1 MYNENLKMQYI
12 KDNQDRNL
20 TLEKNMLRFF
30 RSIEK
35 YEKYLDKDLS
45 CFTTEEILDY
55 YKSLGITSLE
65 SLMVMNSQYKLYAA
79 YCQNKGIINDGQ
91 NHYTELTTDLF
102 MSCIN
107 TALANKKIITRQQLV
122 ALAKEQE
129 NPGDRFLLYALFE
142 GIGGKRLIEI
152 SSFEKENIQKNKKA
166 VKLCTGRIIP
176 VTDEF
181 IESVEEACEEYTY
194 YTRNKDFDIIEK
206 KFKSYDTRPFK
217 SLANAIKDDDRYQQI
232 YGRIQRIKKENND
245 SPAIT
250 IAGLQESGRI
260 QMIKDYD
267 VDYNV
272 AIDNGVEISVDVKY
286 RNYILQNKKAIE
298 NKYGQIMSVT
308 RYVEKY
314 SEYLCSR

>member
-1 MYNENLKMQYI
+1 MYNKELKTQYI
-12 KDNQDRNL
+12 EDNKDRNL
-20 TLEKNMLRFF
+20 TLEKNMIRFF
-30 RSIEK
+30 NSIEK
-35 YEKYLDKDLS
+35 YEEYLNKDLS
-45 CFTTEEILDY
+45 CFTMEEILDY

-65 SLMVMNSQYKLYAA
+65 SLMVMNSQFKLYTS
-79 YCQNKGIINDGQ
+79 YCQSKGIVNDGQ
-91 NHYTELTTDLF
+91 NHYMELTTDLF
-102 MSCIN
+102 MSCVN
-107 TALANKKIITRQQLV
+107 TALVNKKIITREQLV
-122 ALAKEQE
+122 SLAREQE

-166 VKLCTGRIIP
+166 VKLCTGRIVP

-181 IESVEEACEEYTY
+181 IESVEEACEEYIY
-194 YTRNKDFDIIEK
+194 YTRNKDFDIIER
-206 KFKSYDTRPFK
+206 KFKPYDSRPFK
-217 SLANAIKDDDRYQQI
+217 SLANAVKDDDRYQQI

-260 QMIKDYD
+260 QMIKDYG

-272 AIDNGVEISVDVKY
+272 VADNGVKINIDIKY
-286 RNYILQNKKAIE
+286 RNCILQNKKEIE

-314 SEYLCSR
+314 SEYLRSR

>member
-1 MYNENLKMQYI
+1 MYNKELKMQYI
-12 KDNQDRNL
+12 EDNKDRNL
-20 TLEKNMLRFF
+20 TLEKNMIRFF
-30 RSIEK
+30 NSIEK
-35 YEKYLDKDLS
+35 YEGYLNKDLS
-45 CFTTEEILDY
+45 CFTMEEILDY

-65 SLMVMNSQYKLYAA
+65 SLMVMNSQFKLYTS
-79 YCQNKGIINDGQ
+79 YCQGKGIVNDGQ
-91 NHYTELTTDLF
+91 NHYMELTTDLF
-102 MSCIN
+102 MSCVN
-107 TALANKKIITRQQLV
+107 TALVNKKIITREQLIS
-122 ALAKEQE
+122 LAREQE

-166 VKLCTGRIIP
+166 AKLCTGIIVS

-181 IESVEEACEEYTY
+181 IESVEEACEEYIY
-194 YTRNKDFDIIEK
+194 YTRNKDFDIIER
-206 KFKSYDTRPFK
+206 KFKPYDSRPFK
-217 SLANAIKDDDRYQQI
+217 SLANAVKDDDRYQQI

-260 QMIKDYD
+260 QMIKDYG

-272 AIDNGVEISVDVKY
+272 VTDDGVKINIDIKY
-286 RNYILQNKKAIE
+286 RNCILQNKKEIE

-314 SEYLCSR
+314 SEYLRSR

>member
-1 MYNENLKMQYI
+1 MYNKELKMQYI
-12 KDNQDRNL
+12 ENNKDRNL
-20 TLEKNMLRFF
+20 TLEKNMIRFF
-30 RSIEK
+30 NSIEK
-35 YEKYLDKDLS
+35 YEEYLNKDLS
-45 CFTTEEILDY
+45 CFTMEEILDY

-65 SLMVMNSQYKLYAA
+65 SLMVMNSQFKLYTS
-79 YCQNKGIINDGQ
+79 YCQGKGIVNDGQ
-91 NHYTELTTDLF
+91 NHYMELTTDLF
-102 MSCIN
+102 MSCVN
-107 TALANKKIITRQQLV
+107 TALVNKKIITREQLIS
-122 ALAKEQE
+122 LAREQE

-166 VKLCTGRIIP
+166 VKLCTGRVVS

-194 YTRNKDFDIIEK
+194 YTRNKDFDIIER
-206 KFKSYDTRPFK
+206 KFKPYDNRPFK
-217 SLANAIKDDDRYQQI
+217 SLANAVKDDDRYQQI

-260 QMIKDYD
+260 QMIKDYG

-272 AIDNGVEISVDVKY
+272 VTDNGIKINIDIKY
-286 RNYILQNKKAIE
+286 RNCILQNKKEIE

-314 SEYLCSR
+314 SEYLRSR

>member
-1 MYNENLKMQYI
+1 MYNEILKMEYI
-12 KDNQDRNL
+12 KNNQDRNL

-30 RSIEK
+30 GATEK
-35 YEKYLDKDLS
+35 YEEYLNKDLC
-45 CFTTEEILDY
+45 CFTVEEILDY

-65 SLMVMNSQYKLYAA
+65 SLMVMNSQFKLYTA
-79 YCQNKGIINDGQ
+79 YCQNKGIVNDGQ
-91 NHYTELTTDLF
+91 NHYTELTTDLY
-102 MSCIN
+102 MLCIN
-107 TALANKKIITRQQLV
+107 TTLANKRIITRKQLV
-122 ALAKEQE
+122 ELAKQQE

-152 SSFEKENIQKNKKA
+152 SEFEKENIQKNKKA
-166 VKLCTGRIIP
+166 VKLCTGRTFS

-194 YTRNKDFDIIEK
+194 YTRNKDLDIIEK
-206 KFKSYDTRPFK
+206 KFKSYDHRPFK

-260 QMIKDYD
+260 QMIKDYC
-267 VDYNV
+267 VDYMAV
-272 AIDNGVEISVDVKY
+272 TENGIEVQINMQY
-286 RNYILQNKKAIE
+286 RDCILRNRKEIE
-298 NKYGQIMSVT
+298 NRYGQILSVT

-314 SEYLCSR
+314 NEYLRSR